1 MRKIIK
7 NNTYYEDENDINYAN
22 IAFKLGLIYFL
33 SLTMSFAICMTV
45 FYKKFGTS
53 NTNEIYATIISGII
67 GFIAFYLLLGF
78 YLRKNQIK
86 WNIALINEY
95 REIKPFKGLALV
107 YICWG
112 YFWRSIIIGIAT
124 GSFASL
130 LKTINGEYL
139 TAPKSILID
148 GVMCLLTAI
157 FAFYWLLKYQYGNH
171 KIIQL
176 NVNNFNQFTSAQN
189 NQPNNVEYAKK
200 SEQTHD
206 IIRETENMHD
216 YIDYSDNDKD
226 NNTSTMLIATFS
238 TLISISGIIISFVQV
253 YATYNFFKSYMHWND
268 FFSLFASGF
277 GGIPILGTILS
288 IIAATKIWGWQ
299 LWTSIILFSSPI
311 ISYILFAILVSFFG
325 DRNKNY

>member
-1 MRKIIK
+1 MK
-7 NNTYYEDENDINYAN
+7 NNTYNEDKNDINYAN
-22 IAFKLGLIYFL
+22 IAFKLGLFYFL
-33 SLTMSFAICMTV
+33 SLTISFAICMMV
-45 FYKKFGTS
+45 IYKYFS
-53 NTNEIYATIISGII
+53 FLNINESYATIISGII
-67 GFIAFYLLLGF
+67 GFIISYLLLGF

-95 REIKPFKGLALV
+95 KEIKPFKGLALV
-107 YICWG
+107 YVAWG
-112 YFWRSIIIGIAT
+112 YFWRSIIIGIPT
-124 GSFASL
+124 ESFASF

-139 TAPKSILID
+139 TAPKSLLID

-157 FAFYWLLKYQYGNH
+157 FSFYWLLKYQYGNN

-176 NVNNFNQFTSAQN
+176 NANYFNQFTSAQN
-189 NQPNNVEYAKK
+189 NQPNDVEYAKI

-216 YIDYSDNDKD
+216 YIDYSDNDK
-226 NNTSTMLIATFS
+226 NTSTILIATFS
-238 TLISISGIIISFVQV
+238 TLISISFIIISFVQV
-253 YATYNFFKSYMHWND
+253 YAAYNFFKSYMHWND
-268 FFSLFASGF
+268 FLSFFASGF

-311 ISYILFAILVSFFG
+311 ISYILFAILVSFIG